1 MNGEQGED
9 LLQSAKPSGKF
20 VVNGIE
26 LDREDTRRA
35 KVLYDY
41 EATDEKEL
49 TVYCDQV
56 KCLTCGDGVCMLD
69 DLSGASKLSLSL
81 SFSCTH
87 IHRRSR

>member
-26 LDREDTRRA
+26 LDREDARRA

-41 EATDEKEL
+41 EATNEKEL

-56 KCLTCGDGVCMLD
+56 ECLTCGDHAG
-69 DLSGASKLSLSL
+69 
-81 SFSCTH
+81 
-87 IHRRSR
+87 